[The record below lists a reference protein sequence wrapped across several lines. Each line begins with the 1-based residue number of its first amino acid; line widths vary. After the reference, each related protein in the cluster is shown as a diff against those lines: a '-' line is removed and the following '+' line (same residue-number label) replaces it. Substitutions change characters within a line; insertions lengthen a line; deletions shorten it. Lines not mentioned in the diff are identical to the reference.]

1 MSFELVNKM
10 LPLRHGDAVIQRGIF
25 KRLLEK
31 LTGWF
36 RLILSDPN
44 SRNLLGF
51 LMLNLSF
58 AFIELFYGVWTN
70 SLGLISDSFHMFFD
84 CTGLLAGLVSF
95 FHMNTLKHEEIVN
108 GFEEQKMGNPKNPM
122 Y

>member
-1 MSFELVNKM
+1 M
-10 LPLRHGDAVIQRGIF
+10 LPLRNDDIVKRRGIIGRW
-25 KRLLEK
+25 KEK
-31 LTGWF
+31 IYSWI
-36 RLILSDPN
+36 RQILSDKN

-51 LMLNLSF
+51 LCLNLSF

-95 FHMNTLKHEEIVN
+95 FV
-108 GFEEQKMGNPKNPM
+108 KMVPKDVRFHQQIFDFPRLQL
-122 Y
+122 